1 MSTLSEKL
9 PLWLSEADESAH
21 LEFKAAREQFDQTKL
36 MRYCVALANEGG
48 GWLVLGISDKKPRDI
63 LGTNAFQDLQET
75 RRKIFDKLH
84 FRVEIHELL
93 HPAGRVLGFC
103 CPPRP
108 AGTAY
113 QYEGA
118 YWMRSGEDL
127 LPMSEDRLRVI
138 HSEAAADWLDEP
150 AISNLDG
157 ADIVGL
163 LDTQSFFDL
172 LKTPYPTQQSGVL
185 DRLAAENLVSKTGSS
200 WSISRMGAILL
211 AKILNVF
218 PIEVS
223 RKAVRAIIYDGNN
236 KNSVKVDR
244 PGNKGYAAGFGP
256 LIDFIYDSAPANRV
270 FEETIR
276 RETKMFPKQAIREL
290 VANAMVHQDFSI
302 GGTSVMIE
310 LYGDRLE
317 ISNPGKPSISP
328 DRFIDEYRSRNDKL
342 ADIMRRMGICE
353 ERGSGI
359 DKVVTAA
366 EAHQLPAPDFRAGE
380 IRTTCIMFGHQDF
393 SAMSKTDRIRAC
405 YQHCCLMYVTNKR
418 MTNQSLRERFS
429 LPESKAALV
438 SQIINTAV
446 EAGQIKLDDSEST
459 SRRYARYI
467 PNWG

>member
-1 MSTLSEKL
+1 MTGLAEKL
-9 PLWLSEADESAH
+9 PLWLSEAEESAH
-21 LEFKAAREQFDQTKL
+21 LEFKEAKEQFDQTKL

-48 GWLVLGISDKKPRDI
+48 GWLVLGVSDKIPRAVI
-63 LGTNAFQDLQET
+63 GTSAFQDIQDI

-84 FRVEIHELL
+84 FRVEIEEFL
-93 HPAGRVLGFC
+93 HPSGRIIGFC

-108 AGTAY
+108 VGTAY
-113 QYEGA
+113 QHDGA

-138 HSEAAADWLDEP
+138 HSETAADWLDEP
-150 AISNLDG
+150 AASNLD
-157 ADIVGL
+157 AAAVVDL

-172 LKTPYPTQQSGVL
+172 LKIPYPTQQSGVL
-185 DRLAAENLVSKTGSS
+185 ERLFTEGLIAKSGPN

-211 AKILNVF
+211 AKRLNAF
-218 PIEVS
+218 PISVS
-223 RKAVRAIIYDGNN
+223 RKAVRAIIYDGSS
-236 KNSVKVDR
+236 KTTVKVDR
-244 PGNKGYAAGFGP
+244 PGNKGYASGFGP
-256 LIDFIYDSAPANRV
+256 LIDFIYDSAPANKI

-290 VANAMVHQDFSI
+290 IANAMVHQDFSVT
-302 GGTSVMIE
+302 GTSVMIE
-310 LYGDRLE
+310 LYSDRLE
-317 ISNPGKPSISP
+317 ISNPGKPSVSP

-359 DKVVTAA
+359 DKVVLAA
-366 EAHQLPAPDFRAGE
+366 EVHQLPAPDFRASE
-380 IRTTCIMFGHQDF
+380 VRTTCIMFGHQDF
-393 SAMSKTDRIRAC
+393 SVMSKTDRIRAC

-438 SQIINTAV
+438 SQIINAAV
-446 EAGQIKLDDSEST
+446 EVGQIKLDDSEST
-459 SRRYARYI
+459 SRRYARYV